1 MAAAPGSPGSSG
13 SSASSGS
20 PGAGDDPV
28 GAAGGLA
35 SLAGAAAG
43 GLTRFALVL
52 AAGLVAFGLLVP
64 DGSSET
70 SGFVSLPPGAPVR
83 LVVPSL
89 QVRADVDPVT
99 VSAQRVLDP
108 PADVSRVG
116 WWDASARPGA
126 RSGQTVLTGHAV
138 HTGGGVLDRL
148 PEVREGA
155 TVDVVTSQG
164 RLRYRVASVR
174 TYDRSTVA
182 ANAGELFGQQ
192 GGSGRLVLVSCTD
205 WDGSVYRSNVVV
217 VADAL
222 GSPAAA

>member
-1 MAAAPGSPGSSG
+1 MAAGPGSSG
-13 SSASSGS
+13 TGEDAPS
-20 PGAGDDPV
+20 
-28 GAAGGLA
+28 AGGGRA
-35 SLAGAAAG
+35 SLAAAAAG

-52 AAGLVAFGLLVP
+52 AAGLVAFGLLAP
-64 DGSSET
+64 NGSSDT
-70 SGFVSLPPGAPVR
+70 SRFASLPPSAPVR

-89 QVRADVDPVT
+89 KVRADVDPVT
-99 VSAQRVLDP
+99 VSAARVLDP

-126 RSGQTVLTGHAV
+126 TSGQTVLTGHTV

-148 PEVREGA
+148 PELREGA
-155 TVDVVTSQG
+155 TVDVVTSKG

-174 TYDRSTVA
+174 TYDRSAVA

-205 WDGSVYRSNVVV
+205 WDGTTYESNVVV

-222 GSPAAA
+222 GSPARA